1 MFGRRGLVILSIA
14 GLGLSAGTA
23 AGQSE
28 SADSKAPSSPSLTP
42 KAESSATPAPSAAGA
57 KVEGGSAPVPA
68 NASVGDGQA
77 PPPPT
82 PADVEARDR
91 AKQLYEQGVSAFREG
106 RYSDAIDKLLEA
118 DHVMPNAA
126 FSYNIALVYE
136 KMGDERSALRWLRN
150 YLRQSAQPNADAATV
165 AKVRKL
171 ESALQSQGLQ
181 QVSILSEP
189 PGATI
194 QLDGRALG
202 ITPFT
207 TEITPGIHRISLT
220 LEGYESAQRDFELRP
235 DRSTDVAFALVT
247 RPQALPLAASSEAA
261 TMPAAKEIP
270 APILRPVPAR
280 STVLS
285 VEPSSSSRIRP
296 LTWIGLGAGALLL
309 GGSGVVELERRR
321 QQGVAED
328 APQTT
333 YQPAYDGMETRKI
346 VARVLLVAGS
356 AALATGTTLLVID
369 LTRTKRSSTALLSGC
384 GTAGICA
391 AMRGRF

>member
-1 MFGRRGLVILSIA
+1 MFGRRGIIILTIA
-14 GLGLSAGTA
+14 GAGLSAGTA

-28 SADSKAPSSPSLTP
+28 SADSNAPSAPSVTP
-42 KAESSATPAPSAAGA
+42 KAESGATSGSSGAGA
-57 KVEGGSAPVPA
+57 KAVGGSAPVPA
-68 NASVGDGQA
+68 NATVGDAQA
-77 PPPPT
+77 APPT
-82 PADVEARDR
+82 PADVQARER
-91 AKQLYEQGVSAFREG
+91 AKQLYEQGVTAFREG
-106 RYSDAIDKLLEA
+106 RYSDAVDKLLEA
-118 DHVMPNAA
+118 DRVMPNAA

-136 KMGDERSALRWLRN
+136 QMGDERSALRWLRN
-150 YLRQSAQPNADAATV
+150 YLRQSTQPTDADAATV

-207 TEITPGIHRISLT
+207 TEITPGIHRITLM
-220 LEGYESAQRDFELRP
+220 LEGYEPAQRDFELRP

-247 RPQALPLAASSEAA
+247 RQQALPPATGSEAA
-261 TMPAAKEIP
+261 TTSAAKDIP
-270 APILRPVPAR
+270 APILRPVPPR
-280 STVLS
+280 SAVHP
-285 VEPSSSSRIRP
+285 VEPSSVSRIRP

-321 QQGVAED
+321 QQGVTEE
-328 APQTT
+328 APQAT
-333 YQPAYDGMETRKI
+333 YQPEYDGMETRK
-346 VARVLLVAGS
+346 VAARVLLATGS
-356 AALATGTTLLVID
+356 AVLATGVTLLVID
-369 LTRTKRSSTALLSGC
+369 LTRTSRVSSAGLGGC

-391 AMRGRF
+391 EMRGRF